1 MFSSSLMCLLASVS
15 HWLLQEALVP
25 SLVGI
30 STSFLSALLPWQL
43 AFHQVSCLKKR
54 QLKIE
59 AAVLNNYILKVTYHH
74 FHYVHEVRH

>member
-1 MFSSSLMCLLASVS
+1 MPLSIHRISKDYSQSHWQVSVS

-25 SLVGI
+25 SHVGI

-54 QLKIE
+54 QLKTE
-59 AAVLNNYILKVTYHH
+59 AAV
-74 FHYVHEVRH
+74 F